1 MSEAKG
7 TIHAV
12 ELFVTLC
19 TDLSIETAK
28 NLANFTT
35 S

>member
-1 MSEAKG
+1 MTEAKG

-19 TDLSIETAK
+19 PDLSLATAK
-28 NLANFTT
+28 NLASFTI